1 MIRLVIKIFSINT
14 FLLLF
19 LLAGIVH
26 AQDPSFQSIHQE
38 QSQHYQSLGV
48 LTVEQY
54 DSVNQFNRIIKPP
67 DLRDCTLEKI
77 VFGYEPYWGGS
88 RFLNY
93 QWDLLS
99 DLAWFSYE
107 VDPNTGEPITTYNW
121 LTADPVD
128 SAQANGVRVHLCVTL
143 FSSHATFFGNAAARQ
158 TLIDNLVDL
167 VGQRNADGVNI
178 DFEAVSSSQAQA
190 LMDFLVDLCTQLHN
204 SLPGTIVSIAMPAVD
219 WSQMYDISLL
229 KDYIDLFMIMGYDY
243 YWNGSS
249 QAGPVDPL
257 YSMTAA
263 YDYNLSRTI
272 SYYQSQGMPL
282 EKMVLGLPYYARQW
296 ETASNTVPS
305 STIGNGVALTY
316 SNVKNNSSG
325 YYNPENRFWEENS
338 FSQYF
343 VFNSGGWHQCF
354 APSVRSLSQ
363 RYDIVNLRNLAGVGI
378 WALGYDDGYTDLWDL
393 IENKLSDCMV
403 IPDND
408 TIFDSGGPSWN
419 YYHDEDYVI
428 TIELDFALTLGL
440 YFEEFEIEDEYDS
453 LWIYE
458 GPDTNGYLLAG
469 FSGSDIPE
477 PVYAA
482 GNAMTLHFRSD
493 ANTSRM
499 GWRAVWNNEP
509 MMVDEYDGGF
519 EICLSP
525 NPASDKVTIRYKMQ
539 DARCKIQDARCK
551 IQDARCKMIEIY
563 SISGELIDRIE
574 CVNQFPVSNLPDGIY
589 LVRIKSDKC
598 NTTQKLIISH

>member
-1 MIRLVIKIFSINT
+1 MGKQFFILLIILSIFST
-14 FLLLF
+14 
-19 LLAGIVH
+19 GITS
-26 AQDPSFQSIHQE
+26 AQEASFYSIHQE
-38 QSQHYQSLGV
+38 QNQYYQSLGV

-54 DSVNQFNRIIKPP
+54 DSVNQFNRIVKPP

-143 FSSHATFFGNAAARQ
+143 FSSHATFLGNATARQ

-178 DFEAVSSSQAQA
+178 DFEAVPSSQAQA
-190 LMDFLVDLCTQLHN
+190 LMDFLVDLCTQLHS
-204 SLPGTIVSIAMPAVD
+204 SLPGSMVSIAMPAVD
-219 WSQMYDISLL
+219 WNQMYDISLL
-229 KDYIDLFMIMGYDY
+229 KDHIDLFMIMGYDY

-316 SNVKNNSSG
+316 FNVKNNSSG
-325 YYNPENRFWEENS
+325 YYSPENRFWEENS

-343 VFNSGGWHQCF
+343 VFNSGGWYQCF

-403 IPDND
+403 MPDND

-419 YYHDEDYVI
+419 YYHDEDYTI

-440 YFEEFEIEDEYDS
+440 YFEEFELEDEYDS

-458 GPDTNGYLLAG
+458 GTDTNGYLLAG

-477 PVYAA
+477 PVYAD

-509 MMVDEYDGGF
+509 MVVDEYDGG
-519 EICLSP
+519 
-525 NPASDKVTIRYKMQ
+525 
-539 DARCKIQDARCK
+539 
-551 IQDARCKMIEIY
+551 
-563 SISGELIDRIE
+563 
-574 CVNQFPVSNLPDGIY
+574 
-589 LVRIKSDKC
+589 VRDMFVA
-598 NTTQKLIISH
+598 